1 MTLNIQ
7 NIYQEIL
14 KWRFVLEICFAP
26 GYKKHFLELD
36 WTSKHSV
43 WTQWKLSISCV
54 WIRHMIHFLESFLIL
69 NFLLIEASFCTC
81 FSWTLIM
88 CTPRRLKHSSSQNFD
103 LSQVHPVHRLQS
115 WSTMLEIPD
124 LLVKCRFLFVISSI
138 FLTFLKI
145 LISFKY
151 FYIVMFVIF
160 AIFTEKLL
168 DPKSQLRSLGPLLCS
183 CPPIV
188 FFSVKDA

>member
-7 NIYQEIL
+7 NIFQEIL

-36 WTSKHSV
+36 WTSKHSI
-43 WTQWKLSISCV
+43 WTQWKLFYLL
-54 WIRHMIHFLESFLIL
+54 RLDKTYMIHFLESFLIL
-69 NFLLIEASFCTC
+69 NFLLVEASFCTC

-115 WSTMLEIPD
+115 WSTRLEIPD
-124 LLVKCRFLFVISSI
+124 SLVKCRFLIWI
-138 FLTFLKI
+138 
-145 LISFKY
+145 
-151 FYIVMFVIF
+151 
-160 AIFTEKLL
+160 
-168 DPKSQLRSLGPLLCS
+168 
-183 CPPIV
+183 
-188 FFSVKDA
+188 